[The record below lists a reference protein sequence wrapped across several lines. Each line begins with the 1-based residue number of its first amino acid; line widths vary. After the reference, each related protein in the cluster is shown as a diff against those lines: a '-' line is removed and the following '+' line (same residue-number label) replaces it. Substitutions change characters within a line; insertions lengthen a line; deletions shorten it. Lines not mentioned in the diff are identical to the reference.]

1 MIICGWNWTTRRQ
14 WERAHGSAMRKTL
27 LPLLLAALAA
37 FPCAASARTT
47 VSFDAGWRFMKAD
60 APGAEQPAFN
70 DAAWRALDVPHDWS
84 IEGPF
89 DRNAPAGG
97 AGAFLPTGVG
107 WYRKTFTL
115 PAGDARQRVFVDF
128 DGVMANSD
136 VWVNG
141 FHLSRRP
148 NGYISFRDDL
158 TGHLHFG
165 PDRTNV
171 LAVRADDAP
180 QPASRW
186 YAGAGIYRHV
196 HLVVTDPVHL
206 GHWATFV
213 TTPQVTPARAVVH
226 VQSAVVN
233 ESSAPRTVA
242 LQVSLTGPDGRP
254 AGTAQT
260 APRLVPAGGTAEF
273 GADVPVAAPILWD
286 LDHPALYRAQTRVRA
301 AGATLDDEETPFG
314 IRAFVFEP
322 SLGFQLNG
330 KSLKIKGVCLHG
342 DAGGLGVA
350 IPLGAWERRLMLLK
364 QVGCNAIR
372 TSHNP
377 PDPSF
382 LDLCDR
388 MGFLVMDEFFDCWTV
403 AKTPYDYHLYFR
415 EWSEADTRDGVLR
428 DRNHPSIILYS
439 AGNEIHDT
447 PNPAVAKPILASL
460 LAVYHKYD
468 PTRPVT
474 QALFRPN
481 VSHDYDDGLADM
493 LDVIGTNYRDQELL
507 AAHAA
512 KPSRKIIG
520 TENGHDRT
528 SWLAMRDNLA
538 YSGQFLWTGVDYL
551 GEARAWPTVGA
562 GAGLFDRTDAPRPL
576 AFQRQSWW
584 SDTPMVRIARRTVPA
599 PATPNDPGFTPLNR
613 RPQAL
618 SDWTP
623 HDLTPHTE
631 NVEVYSNC
639 AQVELTLNGHS
650 LGSLPL
656 PADASPR
663 VWHIPFEPGTLHA
676 VGRNGAETA
685 ATDELHTAGPPAKI
699 VLAADQD
706 TLTPSWED
714 VAYVT
719 ATVTDAAG
727 VPIPDAADLVTF
739 QVAGPARIAAVDN
752 GDISSHE
759 PFQATQRHA
768 FGGRCVAILKATAP
782 TGRITLTATAPG
794 LAAGSATLRVKP

>member
-1 MIICGWNWTTRRQ
+1 MMKK
-14 WERAHGSAMRKTL
+14 AL
-27 LPLLLAALAA
+27 LLLLLAALGAS
-37 FPCAASARTT
+37 PPTASARTT
-47 VSFDAGWRFMKAD
+47 TSFDAGWRFLKAD

-70 DAAWRALDVPHDWS
+70 DAAWRTLDVPHDWS

-89 DRNAPAGG
+89 DQNAPAGG

-107 WYRKTFTL
+107 WYRKSFTL
-115 PAGDARQRVFVDF
+115 PVADAHQRVFVDF

-165 PDRTNV
+165 PGQTNL
-171 LAVRADDAP
+171 LAVRADDSP

-196 HLVVTDPVHL
+196 RLVVTDPVHL

-233 ESSAPRTVA
+233 ESSSPRTVS

-260 APRLVPAGGTAEF
+260 PPRVVPAGGTAEF
-273 GADVPVAAPILWD
+273 GADVPVAAPTLWD
-286 LDHPALYRAQTRVRA
+286 LDRPALYHARTRVRA
-301 AGATLDDEETPFG
+301 AGTTLDDEETPFG
-314 IRAFVFEP
+314 IRDFVFDP
-322 SLGFQLNG
+322 AQGFSLNG

-350 IPLGAWERRLMLLK
+350 VPLGVWERRLALLK
-364 QVGCNAIR
+364 QIGCNAIR

-377 PDPSF
+377 PDLGF

-388 MGFLVMDEFFDCWTV
+388 MGFLVMDEGFDCWTV

-415 EWSEADTRDGVLR
+415 DWSEVDTRDGILR

-447 PNPAVAKPILASL
+447 PNIEVAKPILASL
-460 LAVYHKYD
+460 IAVYHKYD

-481 VSHDYDDGLADM
+481 VSHDYDNGLADM

-512 KPSRKIIG
+512 KPTRKIIG
-520 TENGHDRT
+520 TENGHDRAP
-528 SWLAMRDNLA
+528 WLAVRDNPA
-538 YSGQFLWTGVDYL
+538 YTGQFLWTGVDYL

-584 SDTPMVRIARRTVPA
+584 ADAPMVRIARRVAPA
-599 PATPNDPGFTPLNR
+599 PTTPNDPGFTPLNR
-613 RPQAL
+613 RPQAF

-623 HDLTPHTE
+623 RELAPHTE

-639 AQVELTLNGHS
+639 AQVELTLNGRS

-663 VWHIPFEPGTLHA
+663 TWRVPFEPGTLRA
-676 VGRNGAETA
+676 VGRNGAEPV
-685 ATDELHTAGPPAKI
+685 ATDELRTAGPPAKI

-706 TLTPSWED
+706 MLSRSWDD
-714 VAYVT
+714 VAYVS

-739 QVAGPARIAAVDN
+739 QVAGPATIAAVDN
-752 GDISSHE
+752 GDLSSHE

-768 FGGRCVAILKATAP
+768 FGGRCVAILKATASS
-782 TGRITLTATAPG
+782 GQITLTASAPG
-794 LAAGSATLRVKP
+794 LAAASVALRVKP

>member
-1 MIICGWNWTTRRQ
+1 MSR
-14 WERAHGSAMRKTL
+14 
-27 LPLLLAALAA
+27 
-37 FPCAASARTT
+37 AASARVTAP
-47 VSFDAGWRFMKAD
+47 FDAGWRFLKAD
-60 APGAEQPAFN
+60 APGAEQPGFN
-70 DAAWRALDVPHDWS
+70 DAAWRPLSLPHDWS
-84 IEGPF
+84 IEGLF

-107 WYRKTFTL
+107 WYRKRFAL
-115 PAGDARQRVFVDF
+115 PASDAGQRVFVDF

-141 FHLSRRP
+141 FHLGHRP
-148 NGYISFRDDL
+148 NGYVGFRYDL
-158 TGHLHFG
+158 TGHLRFG
-165 PDRTNV
+165 AGQTNL
-171 LAVRADDAP
+171 LAVRADTSL

-186 YAGAGIYRHV
+186 YAGSGIYRHV
-196 HLVVTDPVHL
+196 RLVVTDPVHL
-206 GHWATFV
+206 GHWSTFV

-233 ESSAPRTVA
+233 DSAAPRPVA
-242 LQVSLTGPDGRP
+242 LQISLLAPDGHA
-254 AGTAQT
+254 AGAVQT
-260 APRLVPAGGTAEF
+260 PPRVVPAGGAAEF
-273 GADVPVAAPILWD
+273 GADIAVPSPKIWD
-286 LDHPALYRAQTRVRA
+286 LDHPLLYQAVTRVRA
-301 AGATLDDEETPFG
+301 AGTTTDDETTPFG
-314 IRAFVFEP
+314 IRAFEFDP
-322 SLGFQLNG
+322 ATGFRLNG

-350 IPLGAWERRLMLLK
+350 VPLGVWERRLALLK

-377 PDPSF
+377 PAPEF

-388 MGFLVMDEFFDCWTV
+388 MGFLVMDEGFDCWMV
-403 AKTPYDYHLYFR
+403 AKTPYDYHLYFKQ
-415 EWSEADTRDGVLR
+415 WAAADTRDSVLR

-460 LAVYHKYD
+460 LAVYHRYD

-481 VSHDYDDGLADM
+481 VSHDYDNGLADM
-493 LDVIGTNYRDQELL
+493 LDVLGTNYRDQELL

-512 KPSRKIIG
+512 KPSRRIIG

-528 SWLAMRDNLA
+528 SWLAVRDNPP

-562 GAGLFDRTDAPRPL
+562 GSGLFDRTNAPRPL

-584 SDTPMVRIARRTVPA
+584 SYAPMVRITRRVSPA
-599 PATPNDPGFTPLNR
+599 AVTPADPGFTPLAR
-613 RPQAL
+613 RAQAFC
-618 SDWTP
+618 DWTP

-639 AQVELTLNGHS
+639 AQVELTLNGRS

-663 VWHIPFEPGTLHA
+663 IWRVPYEPGTLRA
-676 VGRNGAETA
+676 FGRNGAEVV
-685 ATDELHTAGPPAKI
+685 ATDELHTAGPSAKI
-699 VLAADQD
+699 VLSSDRDALA
-706 TLTPSWED
+706 PSWDD
-714 VAYVT
+714 VAYVR

-727 VPIPDAADLVTF
+727 VPIPDAADLITF
-739 QVAGPARIAAVDN
+739 GLSGPASIAAVDN
-752 GDISSHE
+752 GDLGSHE
-759 PFQATQRHA
+759 PFQAAQRHA
-768 FGGRCVAILKATAP
+768 FGGQCVAILKATASS
-782 TGRITLTATAPG
+782 GQITLTASAPG
-794 LAAGSATLRVKP
+794 LTAGSVTLAARIKP

>member
-1 MIICGWNWTTRRQ
+1 
-14 WERAHGSAMRKTL
+14 MRKTL
-27 LPLLLAALAA
+27 LLLLLVALAMS
-37 FPCAASARTT
+37 PHTASARTT
-47 VSFDAGWRFMKAD
+47 ISFDAGWRFLKAD
-60 APGAEQPAFN
+60 APGAERPAFD
-70 DAAWRALDVPHDWS
+70 DAAWRALDLPHDWS
-84 IEGPF
+84 VEGPF
-89 DRNAPAGG
+89 DQNAPAGG

-115 PAGDARQRVFVDF
+115 PAADAHQRVFVDF

-148 NGYISFRDDL
+148 NGYVSFRDDL
-158 TGHLHFG
+158 TGHLRFG
-165 PDRTNV
+165 PGRANL
-171 LAVRADDAP
+171 LAVRADNSL

-196 HLVVTDPVHL
+196 RLVVTDPVHL

-213 TTPQVTPARAVVH
+213 TTPSVTTTRAIVH
-226 VQSAVVN
+226 IQSAVVN
-233 ESSAPRTVA
+233 ESNAPRTVA

-254 AGTAQT
+254 TGTMLT
-260 APRLVPAGGTAEF
+260 PPRVVPAGGTGEF
-273 GADVPVAAPILWD
+273 GADVPVPSPNLWD
-286 LDHPALYRAQTRVRA
+286 LAHPALYQAITRVQVA
-301 AGATLDDEETPFG
+301 KATLDEETTPFG
-314 IRAFVFEP
+314 IREFVFDP
-322 SLGFQLNG
+322 AQGFRLNG
-330 KSLKIKGVCLHG
+330 RSLKINGVCLHG

-350 IPLGAWERRLMLLK
+350 VPLGVWQRRLALLK
-364 QVGCNAIR
+364 QVGCNAVR

-377 PDPSF
+377 PAPEF

-388 MGFLVMDEFFDCWTV
+388 MGFLVMDEGFDCWTV
-403 AKTPYDYHLYFR
+403 AKNPYDYHLYFKQ
-415 EWSEADTRDGVLR
+415 WAEADTRDSVLR
-428 DRNHPSIILYS
+428 DRNHPSILLYS

-447 PNPAVAKPILASL
+447 PNPAVAKPILAAL
-460 LAVYHKYD
+460 LAVYHRYD

-481 VSHDYDDGLADM
+481 ISHDYNDGLADM
-493 LDVIGTNYRDQELL
+493 LDVVGTNYRDQELL

-528 SWLAMRDNLA
+528 SWLALRDNAA
-538 YSGQFLWTGVDYL
+538 YAGQFLWSGIDYL

-562 GAGLFDRTDAPRPL
+562 GAGLFDRTNAPRPL

-584 SDTPMVRIARRTVPA
+584 SDAPMVRIARRTA
-599 PATPNDPGFTPLNR
+599 PTPVTPNDPGFTPLAR
-613 RPQAL
+613 RAQAF

-623 HDLTPHTE
+623 REQVPHTE

-639 AQVELTLNGHS
+639 AQAELFLNGRS

-663 VWHIPFEPGTLHA
+663 TWHVPFEPGALRA
-676 VGRNGAETA
+676 VGRNGETVVA
-685 ATDELHTAGPPAKI
+685 SDELHTAGPPAKI
-699 VLAADQD
+699 VLTADQAALSTRWD
-706 TLTPSWED
+706 D
-714 VAYVT
+714 VAYVS

-727 VPIPDAADLVTF
+727 VPVPEASDLITF
-739 QVAGPARIAAVDN
+739 GVSGPAAIAAVDN
-752 GDISSHE
+752 GDLSSHE
-759 PFQATQRHA
+759 PFQAAQRYA
-768 FGGRCVAILKATAP
+768 FGGRCVAILKATASA
-782 TGRITLTATAPG
+782 GQITLTASAPG
-794 LAAGSATLRVKP
+794 LTAASVTLTARVKP